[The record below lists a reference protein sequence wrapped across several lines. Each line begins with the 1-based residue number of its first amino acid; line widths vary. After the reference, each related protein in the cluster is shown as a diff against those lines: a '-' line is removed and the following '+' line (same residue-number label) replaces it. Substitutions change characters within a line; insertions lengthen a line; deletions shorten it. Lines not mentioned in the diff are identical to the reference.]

1 MDLSVIIPVRNGAAT
16 VGTQLSALAAQSLT
30 GQWEVIIA
38 NDGSTDDTASVA
50 MSFADRLPGLRV
62 VDVEGRGIPAGR
74 NTGVSAST
82 GRLIAFLDADDRVW
96 AGYLQALLDAS
107 GDADLL
113 AGRINEICPLGDRR
127 FVPDDA
133 LPVLHGF
140 LPFAMGC
147 TLTVTR
153 EAFEQVGGFD
163 EAFGPTGAEDVDF
176 SWRVQLA
183 GFRAAFVT
191 DAVVDYHHRATLRSA
206 LYQRYDW
213 ATSDAQLFKKHAA
226 SGLRTRPVAKAVRH
240 WGWLVVHLPYLAR
253 QADRLDW
260 LGELAVVSGR
270 LHGCFRHR
278 YFAP

>member
-16 VGTQLSALAAQSLT
+16 IGTQLSALAAQSLA
-30 GQWEVIIA
+30 GEWEVIIA

-50 MSFADRLPGLRV
+50 MSFADRLPGLQV

-74 NTGVSAST
+74 NSGVAAST

-96 AGYLQALLDAS
+96 TGYLQALLDAS

-113 AGRINEICPLGDRR
+113 AGRLNEICILGDRR
-127 FVPDDA
+127 FVPEDA

-153 EAFEQVGGFD
+153 EAFEHVDGFD
-163 EAFGPTGAEDVDF
+163 DAFGPTGAEDVDF

-183 GFRAAFVT
+183 GFRAAFVA
-191 DAVVDYHHRATLRSA
+191 DAVLDYRHRATLRSA

-226 SGLRTRPVAKAVRH
+226 NGLRTRPITKAVRH
-240 WGWLVVHLPYLAR
+240 WGSLVVHLPNLAR
-253 QADRLDW
+253 RVDRLDW